1 MILVTGGAGFIGGN
15 FVLQWFAGE
24 HKEPLVNV
32 DKLTYAGNL
41 DTLSSI
47 SERNDY
53 FFEKVDIADEAE
65 IKRVIAQYKPRAIV
79 HFAAES
85 HVDRSITDP
94 GAFVRTNVVG
104 TFNLLEQAR
113 HYWNDLPEPQK
124 SEFRFLH
131 VSTDEVYGTLEAND
145 PAFCETTPYQPN
157 SPYSASK
164 AGSDMLVRAY
174 YHTYGFPVVTTNCS
188 NNYGPYQFPEKLI
201 PVVIL
206 NALAGKPL
214 PIYGNG
220 QNIRDWLYVGDHCAA
235 IRLALANGRL
245 GETYV
250 VGGINEKTNMEVVHS
265 ICAILDEVR
274 PRDAGSYAEQITFVK
289 DRPGHDARYA
299 INPEKIQAEL
309 GFKPAHT
316 FETGLRE
323 TVLWYLN
330 NNEWITRV
338 QTGEYAQWVDQHYA
352 QARGI

>member
-1 MILVTGGAGFIGGN
+1 
-15 FVLQWFAGE
+15 
-24 HKEPLVNV
+24 
-32 DKLTYAGNL
+32 
-41 DTLSSI
+41 
-47 SERNDY
+47 
-53 FFEKVDIADEAE
+53 
-65 IKRVIAQYKPRAIV
+65 
-79 HFAAES
+79 
-85 HVDRSITDP
+85 
-94 GAFVRTNVVG
+94 
-104 TFNLLEQAR
+104 
-113 HYWNDLPEPQK
+113 
-124 SEFRFLH
+124 
-131 VSTDEVYGTLEAND
+131 
-145 PAFCETTPYQPN
+145 
-157 SPYSASK
+157 
-164 AGSDMLVRAY
+164 MLVRAY

-330 NNEWITRV
+330 NSEWITRV